1 MAAVEPGATLRA
13 ARVAHTDEKRE
24 QFRRLIVLRCLIAC
38 VLIGVGLLILGGQES
53 APVFPLVVILGGTI
67 IVTPLFWIAQGSGS
81 SSNFLVAALTTMDIF
96 LETVLVHYTGGA
108 FSQFTLLFFL
118 SIVSGSVFYQLR
130 GTLTLA
136 TLAAASY
143 VGLIVLEGTGAI
155 APVSSVRAEVE
166 RGGWVIWFHAGFN
179 VVTFYMVAFLSGQL
193 SLKVERRRRLLESA
207 AEELRATR
215 FDTDQILENLSS
227 GLITLAAD
235 GRIAQLNRAA
245 QAILGARADGAT
257 GLFPREALGENCAEF
272 TSLLERSLAEREPL
286 TRGEVVVRSP
296 DGRAIPLGV
305 STSLL
310 TRSGGDG
317 ESRGLVAIFQDLTET
332 RRLEESLRRAD
343 RMSAIGDLSAG
354 VAHEIRNPLASIC
367 GAAQILEAELKV
379 SGEEARLLRLVVRE
393 ADRLNRFL
401 GGFLDYA
408 RSRPRQL
415 SLVAVADLL
424 DDVKMLTES
433 HPKFPKDVSIDLEI
447 ARGDYFVEADAEDIK
462 RVFLNL
468 AQNAVEAMGGGG
480 RLSIE
485 VSGPLHGDTSGGPIR
500 VVFRD
505 TGPGVSEVDVAHVFK
520 PFVTGKKGGT
530 GLGLAIAQKIVEEH
544 NGEIR
549 CENEPGRGA
558 AFIVT
563 LPGVVVPEPEEV
575 LAGRA

>member
-1 MAAVEPGATLRA
+1 MADAASSKAVHPAVGA
-13 ARVAHTDEKRE
+13 HHDEKRE

-38 VLIGVGLLILGGQES
+38 VLIGVGLLIVGGQES

-67 IVTPLFWIAQGSGS
+67 VVTPLFWIAQGSGS
-81 SSNFLVAALTTMDIF
+81 SSKFLVAALTTMDIF

-108 FSQFTLLFFL
+108 FSQFTLLYFL
-118 SIVSGSVFYQLR
+118 SIVCGSVFYQLR
-130 GTLTLA
+130 GTLALA

-143 VGLIVLEGTGAI
+143 AGLIVLEASGAI
-155 APVSSVRAEVE
+155 APVSTVRAEVE

-179 VVTFYMVAFLSGQL
+179 ILTFYMVAFLSGQL
-193 SLKVERRRRLLESA
+193 SLKVERRGRLLQSA

-227 GLITLAAD
+227 GLVTLSAD
-235 GRIAQLNRAA
+235 GRIVQLNHAGRS
-245 QAILGARADGAT
+245 ILGIRGGGAS
-257 GLFPREALGENCAEF
+257 GLFPREALGENCAEL
-272 TSLLERSLAEREPL
+272 TNLLERSLTSREPL
-286 TRGEVVVRSP
+286 TRGEVVVRTPS
-296 DGRAIPLGV
+296 GGTIPLGI
-305 STSLL
+305 STSILA
-310 TRSGGDG
+310 RPGADN

-343 RMSAIGDLSAG
+343 RMSAIGELSAG

-379 SGEEARLLRLVVRE
+379 TGEEARLLRLVVRE

-408 RSRPRQL
+408 RSRPRQV
-415 SLVAVADLL
+415 SLVPVANLL
-424 DDVKMLTES
+424 EDVKTLTES
-433 HPKFPKDVSIDLEI
+433 HPKFSKAVAIETDF
-447 ARGDYFVEADAEDIK
+447 AAGDYYVEADEEDIK

-468 AQNAVEAMGGGG
+468 AQNAVEAMTSGGS
-480 RLSIE
+480 LSIQ
-485 VSGPLHGDTSGGPIR
+485 VSGPCHDDARGDLVRI
-500 VVFRD
+500 VFRD
-505 TGPGVSEVDVAHVFK
+505 TGPGVSEVDVAQVFK

-558 AFIVT
+558 AFIVM
-563 LPGVVVPEPEEV
+563 LPGVVVPESEEI
-575 LAGRA
+575 LAGKA